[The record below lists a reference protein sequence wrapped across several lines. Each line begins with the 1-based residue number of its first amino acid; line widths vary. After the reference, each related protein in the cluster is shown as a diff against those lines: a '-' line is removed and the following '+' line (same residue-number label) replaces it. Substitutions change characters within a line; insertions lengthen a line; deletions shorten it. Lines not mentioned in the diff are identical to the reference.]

1 MKETN
6 RNNTERTMRDR
17 TNPTAVLLS
26 HTSVGFLSLS
36 FITFTHS
43 LSFSPI
49 VSPFILSL
57 NEMSERMTV
66 KE

>member
-1 MKETN
+1 
-6 RNNTERTMRDR
+6 MRDR